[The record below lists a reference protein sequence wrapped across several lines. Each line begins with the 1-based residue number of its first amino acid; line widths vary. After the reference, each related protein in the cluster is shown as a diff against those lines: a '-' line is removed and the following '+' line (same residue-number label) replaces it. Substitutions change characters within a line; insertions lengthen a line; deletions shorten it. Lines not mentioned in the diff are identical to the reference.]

1 MYDTPH
7 QSDRT
12 TRNIVLQMLIREQ
25 GRSHLLERC
34 DLKATSPHRWKSTCV
49 NPNTKTH
56 RASFRILLLAP
67 SSFFFFAT
75 PHLLWFPDLQK
86 EVGNL
91 TTPPPWP
98 DKSGCPS
105 SHQTHLGHRC
115 EGLVSLVLTR
125 EVGQK
130 GNAAHLEQQEEEIL
144 SDDKMENEHQI
155 IMANV
160 AVDQYNRCLKEKSHH
175 SPGNSVDAVPSQA
188 VSRDQGH
195 TGHLKKKNTCHLKK
209 KKQW

>member
-1 MYDTPH
+1 MCDTPY
-7 QSDRT
+7 QSDLT
-12 TRNIVLQMLIREQ
+12 TRNIVVQMLIREQ

-34 DLKATSPHRWKSTCV
+34 DLKASSPHRWKSTCV

-56 RASFRILLLAP
+56 RASFRILLLAQ

-105 SHQTHLGHRC
+105 SHQTHLGHR
-115 EGLVSLVLTR
+115 GDSLRSQVW
-125 EVGQK
+125 GS
-130 GNAAHLEQQEEEIL
+130 GCPG
-144 SDDKMENEHQI
+144 SDQTSWPERQG
-155 IMANV
+155 
-160 AVDQYNRCLKEKSHH
+160 C
-175 SPGNSVDAVPSQA
+175 SPGAGGGGNISS
-188 VSRDQGH
+188 
-195 TGHLKKKNTCHLKK
+195 
-209 KKQW
+209 W